1 VNVDTGAFRA
11 LTDQVAE
18 LAAQVAGL
26 ARRNAIDDAVIEA
39 ERARAVAE
47 DRAARPRR
55 RGHLRPVG
63 DDAS

>member
-1 VNVDTGAFRA
+1 VNVDTSAFQA

-18 LAAQVAGL
+18 LAAQVAEL
-26 ARRNAIDDAVIEA
+26 ARRNTINDAIIEE

-55 RGHLRPVG
+55 HGHLRPVG